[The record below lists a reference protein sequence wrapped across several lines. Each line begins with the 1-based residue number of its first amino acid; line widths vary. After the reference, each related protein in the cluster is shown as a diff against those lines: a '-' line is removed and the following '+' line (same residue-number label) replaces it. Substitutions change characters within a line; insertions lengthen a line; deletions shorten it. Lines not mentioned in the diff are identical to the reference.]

1 MTALVSV
8 DALHLPDG
16 TKCVRL
22 TMAAPRANA
31 LEPGLLRELASA
43 LDEAE
48 AQDAKAILIS
58 GGRNFSSGGDVGAF
72 HAAALNGKAVEYA
85 REVVPLLQA
94 IVARLISMPRLVV
107 VAARGAITGGSA
119 GLLFAADLAVLA
131 PDAFVQ
137 PYYAKVGF
145 APDGGWTALL
155 PERIGAGRAL
165 EWLQSDRRLSAEALC
180 DAGLAT
186 VISDAP
192 EEMALKLAASGEIGT
207 RLAVKAL
214 IWDEARCAHINARLE
229 AESAAFLERIA
240 EPETALGMSRFL
252 DCIGGKADV

>member
-1 MTALVSV
+1 MTARVTVETDRL
-8 DALHLPDG
+8 ADG
-16 TKCVRL
+16 TLYARL
-22 TMAAPRANA
+22 TMAAPRANS
-31 LEPGLLRELASA
+31 LEPGLLGDLASA

-48 AQDAKAILIS
+48 AKDAKVILIC
-58 GGRNFSSGGDVGAF
+58 GGPNFSSGGDVRAF
-72 HAAALNGKAVEYA
+72 HAASLDGQAVEYA
-85 REVVPLLQA
+85 REVVPLLQT
-94 IVARLISMPRLVV
+94 IVARLIAMPRLLV

-165 EWLQSDRRLSAEALC
+165 EWLQSDRRLTAEALR

-186 VISDAP
+186 TVSDTP
-192 EEMALKLAASGEIGT
+192 EEMAVKLAAKGEIGS

-214 IWDEARCAHINARLE
+214 IWDDISRSRINARLE
-229 AESAAFLERIA
+229 AETSAFLDRIIQ
-240 EPETALGMSRFL
+240 PDTALGMSRFL
-252 DCIGGKADV
+252 EHIGGMADV